1 MVRSVYSS
9 TIKPKFDDSRNQL
22 WGLFGSNGLKF
33 SLVIPNVFMP
43 IRRTKY
49 ELIVKTN
56 CISLGPI
63 HKTYFI
69 KPN

>member
-1 MVRSVYSS
+1 MVRSVYPS

-22 WGLFGSNGLKF
+22 WGLFGSNGLKY

-49 ELIVKTN
+49 ELI
-56 CISLGPI
+56 
-63 HKTYFI
+63 I
-69 KPN
+69 KLIA